1 MSSVLPTGTDEFSRL
16 LLDSVRDE
24 AIFALDPSGRVTRW
38 SPGARE
44 VIGYAESEV
53 LGIHFSRFYTPDDVE
68 LGLAERELRRAQQV
82 GRSDTEGWRVRKDG
96 TRFWAHIITTALR
109 DEQGRLVGYGRVVR
123 DITERLR
130 FEEALRL
137 SEAKFSGIIS
147 IATDAVVSV
156 DEELRIVLFNQGAER
171 IFGWT
176 AGEIIGQP
184 LSSLLPERFRGR
196 HDAHLRHFAEGPVAA
211 KRMGER
217 QEIFGLRK
225 DGSEF
230 PAEASISRLELPGA
244 RLFTAVLR
252 DITDR
257 KEAEDAVAQAL
268 ARETEARAEAEA
280 AGERTRFLA
289 EAGSRL
295 SESLDR
301 ETVLKTLARVAVP
314 ILGDWCVVFLR
325 EDDGQVR
332 RVAAAHRDPEREPL
346 TRELL
351 GLPIDA
357 ASRHPVAKAMD
368 TREPVLEPELPGD
381 WMASV
386 SAGDEH
392 ARILRELGMQAV
404 LVVPLVL
411 RDQVLGAMGLV
422 MAGGERRFAPAAVTV
437 ARELALRAAL
447 AVENT
452 RLYGAAQT
460 AIRAREDVL
469 HVVSHDLGN
478 SLSAII
484 VTTTVLLRTLPEEE
498 ANDELRKRIASIRD
512 LARRMQR
519 LRQDLLD
526 VASIE
531 TGRLAIEWDEWNPA
545 GLAAEALESF
555 AGLAAEKGL
564 RLDGDVA
571 EGLPPLEGD
580 RERIMQVLANLLGNA
595 VKFTPEG
602 GRVALRVSADEKEV
616 RFEVGDTGP
625 GIPPEHLV
633 HVFDRFWKVRSAN
646 RQGAGLGLAIA
657 KGIVEAHDGRIW
669 VESVEG
675 EGSTFVF
682 TVPLREG
689 LTEIDEGEE

>member
-1 MSSVLPTGTDEFSRL
+1 MSSVLPTGTDELSRL
-16 LLDSVRDE
+16 LLDSVRGE
-24 AIFALDPSGRVTRW
+24 AIFALDTGGRITRW

-44 VIGYAESEV
+44 VIGYDESEV
-53 LGIHFSRFYTPDDVE
+53 LGVHFSRFYTPDDVQ
-68 LGLAERELRRAQQV
+68 LGLAERELRRAQQL
-82 GRSDTEGWRVRKDG
+82 GRSETEGWRVRKDG
-96 TRFWAHIITTALR
+96 TRFWAQIVTTALH
-109 DEQGRLVGYGRVVR
+109 DEGGRLVGYGRMVR
-123 DITERLR
+123 DITDRLR
-130 FEEALRL
+130 FEEAVRL

-156 DEELRIVLFNQGAER
+156 DEEQRIVLFNQGAER

-176 AGEIIGQP
+176 AEEVIGRP
-184 LSSLLPERFRGR
+184 LSTLLPERVRGR

-225 DGSEF
+225 DGTEF

-252 DITDR
+252 DVTER
-257 KEAEDAVAQAL
+257 KQAEEAVAQAL
-268 ARETEARAEAEA
+268 AREQAARAEAEA

-289 EAGSRL
+289 EAGARL

-301 ETVLKTLARVAVP
+301 ETVLRTLAQVAVP
-314 ILGDWCVVFLR
+314 MLADWCVVFLR
-325 EDDGQVR
+325 DDDGQVR
-332 RVAAAHRDPEREPL
+332 RVAAAHRDPGREPL

-351 GLPIDA
+351 GLA
-357 ASRHPVAKAMD
+357 AHTGPTHPVTRAMES
-368 TREPVLEPELPGD
+368 REPVLDVELPED
-381 WMASV
+381 WISRVA
-386 SAGDEH
+386 AGDEH
-392 ARILRELGMQAV
+392 ARILRELGMHAV
-404 LVVPLVL
+404 LVVPLFV
-411 RDQVLGAMGLV
+411 RDQVMGALEMV
-422 MAGGERRFAPAAVTV
+422 MTDAARRFDDAAVSV
-437 ARELALRAAL
+437 ARELASRAAL

-452 RLYGAAQT
+452 RLYGAAQN

-484 VTTTVLLRTLPEEE
+484 VTTTVLLRTLPEEQASE
-498 ANDELRKRIASIRD
+498 ELRKRITSIRD

-531 TGRLAIEWDEWNPA
+531 SGRLAIEWDAWDPG

-555 AGLAAEKGL
+555 AALAAEKGL
-564 RLDGDVA
+564 RLEGDVPPD
-571 EGLPPLEGD
+571 LPQLEGD

-595 VKFTPEG
+595 VKFTPAD
-602 GRVALRVSADEKEV
+602 GRVGLHVQADEGEV
-616 RFEVGDTGP
+616 RFEVSDTGP
-625 GIPPEHLV
+625 GIPAEHIG
-633 HVFDRFWKVRSAN
+633 HVFDRFWKVRTAN

-669 VESVEG
+669 VRSIEG

-682 TVPLREG
+682 TLPIRAGME
-689 LTEIDEGEE
+689 EIEDEE